1 MEAAFVDRSS
11 PTALRVERA
20 DCRALFA
27 FDVAPY
33 IDLQACEQRIAS
45 TTHRQRITKK
55 RRALEYFEYRPAPL
69 ALSLNADSIVVG
81 NYPTLPAV
89 DVVIYDFGAVTIT
102 YTIPFVGSLLELIG
116 LSDDIYDNQ
125 VLPGEARRLV
135 SSLGGVLAGGRG
147 EPSIADV
154 IEDYVVFQIEKFEG
168 DVAPNDL
175 LTTYSSAIAR
185 ILRAESESISEQEVR
200 DAVALSIAFGKW
212 DLAVLDWNAALLYGR
227 EVDDIR
233 TVIDFANVQLLEMR
247 FLDRQLDAAL
257 EESYGLVSQ
266 RRESWRSKLRSYRRD
281 ARKIAQLQVDGAIL
295 FERVSNALKVFGEE
309 YLSRV
314 YGLTARRLQL
324 AAWDASALRKLGTL
338 ESIYQKLTD
347 ETAAR
352 RLEILEWII
361 VILIAVSIA
370 LPFIFIT

>member
-1 MEAAFVDRSS
+1 METVTADRPLPSS
-11 PTALRVERA
+11 LRVERA
-20 DCRALFA
+20 SCLAVFA

-33 IDLQACEQRIAS
+33 INLQDCEQRIAS
-45 TTHRQRITKK
+45 ATHRQKITKR

-69 ALSLNADSIVVG
+69 VISLNADPIAVG
-81 NYPTLPAV
+81 DYRTQPTV
-89 DVVIYDFGAVTIT
+89 DVVIYDFGAVTVT
-102 YTIPFVGSLLELIG
+102 YTVRFEGSLLELIG
-116 LSDDIYDNQ
+116 LSGDIHDNES
-125 VLPGEARRLV
+125 LTNEAGRLV
-135 SSLGGVLAGGRG
+135 AGLGGVLMGARGR
-147 EPSIADV
+147 PAIADV
-154 IEDYVVFQIEKFEG
+154 IEDYVIFH
-168 DVAPNDL
+168 VAEFAEAIQPTDL
-175 LTTYSSAIAR
+175 LTTYSSPVAR

-200 DAVALSIAFGKW
+200 DAIALNIAFGKW
-212 DLAVLDWNAALLYGR
+212 DLAVLDWNAALLYGL

-233 TVIDFANVQLLEMR
+233 TVIEFANVQLLEMR

-257 EESYGLVSQ
+257 EESYALLSQ
-266 RRESWRSKLRSYRRD
+266 RRESWRAKLRSYRRD
-281 ARKIAQLQVDGAIL
+281 VRKIARLQVDGAIL

-347 ETAAR
+347 EATAR